1 MYFYVKNKPERA
13 TISLEL
19 KPLLEKEEIRL
30 LKFKVGAGMSLFAVL
45 KLAVVESLLPSN
57 TVQLGPPS

>member
-1 MYFYVKNKPERA
+1 MNKPERA
-13 TISLEL
+13 NISLAV
-19 KPLLEKEEIRL
+19 KPLLEKEEMRL
-30 LKFKVGAGMSLFAVL
+30 LRFKVGAGMSLFAIL